1 MSFFKKIGKSIGS
14 AFNKAPSVVS
24 NIFKKGEDIV
34 GKVGSGLSTVGNVL
48 GKVADVGGQ
57 ILSNPL
63 LEAGASAVFGPEAGV
78 GLGLAGQAL
87 GNIKTAS
94 QLAHTGSGLAQDLRG
109 ASQTARSGNIQGGIS
124 QLKGTIERARD
135 VAGTV
140 GPQFM

>member
-1 MSFFKKIGKSIGS
+1 MSFFKKIGKSVSS
-14 AFNKAPSVVS
+14 AFKKAPDIIS
-24 NIFKKGEDIV
+24 NVFKKGESIV

-63 LEAGASAVFGPEAGV
+63 LEAGASAIFGPEAGV

-87 GNIKTAS
+87 GKLKTAS
-94 QLAHTGSGLAQDLRG
+94 QLAHTGSGLAQDVIG
-109 ASQTARSGNIQGGIS
+109 ASQTARGGDIQGGIS

-140 GPQFM
+140 GPQFV